1 MSSDQLKTRITWHLN
16 DYCES
21 ECSYCP
27 THLRGG
33 AEPPETADYL
43 RIANLLIDT
52 YRNQNRTI
60 DWIFN
65 GGEPLDMK
73 DIVTLLKLCRQNGNS
88 MTLHTNGGKLWMDW
102 WAIEPYV
109 DDLHLT
115 YHYWQNPSLISYII
129 DAFTAKSKSYKVF
142 VPVRPDHFDEDIERA
157 LKIEQE
163 HGIVVGK
170 SVLYNHASRDGGMFN
185 YTKEQLAIMS
195 GVKIIKKETVQ
206 TAPLVVE
213 KQKHETV
220 TYVQRLKETIASN
233 PSYTGKLC
241 NVGIEFLNIS
251 HTGWAMGSDCN
262 NQPLGNIWHEGWR
275 PPMQPQICTMQACM
289 SPSDQRITKFDPT

>member
-1 MSSDQLKTRITWHLN
+1 MSLEQLKTRITWNLN

-27 THLRGG
+27 VHLRGG
-33 AEPPETADYL
+33 SEPPETKDYL

-109 DDLHLT
+109 DNLHLT
-115 YHYWQNPSLISYII
+115 FHYWQNPSLISYII
-129 DAFTAKSKSYKVF
+129 DTFTAKSKSFKVYA
-142 VPVRPDHFDEDIERA
+142 PIRPEYFDEDIERT
-157 LKIEQE
+157 LKIEQV
-163 HGIVVGK
+163 HNIVVGK
-170 SVLYNHASRDGGMFN
+170 SVLYHHASRDGGMFN

-195 GVKIIKKETVQ
+195 GVKIVKKETIQ
-206 TAPLVVE
+206 TASLVVE

-220 TYVQRLKETIASN
+220 PFVQRLKETISTN

-251 HTGWAMGSDCN
+251 HTGWATGSDCN
-262 NQPLGNIWHEGWR
+262 NQPLGNIWHDGWK

-289 SPSDQRITKFDPT
+289 SPSDRSITKFDIT